1 MASATMKAVGIR
13 RYGGLDALEYGD
25 YPRPL
30 PKGRQLLVRVHAAS
44 VNPRDWLLR
53 EGRYVFRLAVR
64 MPAIL
69 GSDFSGVVA
78 ECEPDARMFREGDAV
93 FGMQTAFG
101 NMGAYA
107 DYIAVDERSVARKPG
122 AVSHGQAAAVP
133 CAGLTA
139 WQAFTQDSRVRDGSR
154 VTVIG
159 ASGGVGSYAVQLA
172 KVLGAA
178 VIGVTSGANEPLV
191 RGLGADATVD
201 YQQGHFAAVVRD
213 QNVVFDTIGRESLAS
228 CAPAMTED
236 GVYIT
241 TIPSPATAGQGLA
254 AAARRLVRGG
264 RGRRARVVLCRA
276 DGRDLA
282 RLAALL
288 EDGRLVSVIDSVY
301 PLADTAAAHA
311 RSRTF
316 RTRGKLV
323 LEVVPGAA
331 GGATDEDATSC
342 LASSIAGG

>member
-1 MASATMKAVGIR
+1 MTMKAVAIR

-25 YPRPL
+25 YPRPR
-30 PKGRQLLVRVHAAS
+30 PAGRQLLVRVHAAS

-53 EGRYVFRLAVR
+53 EGRYVFRFAVR
-64 MPAIL
+64 MPVIL

-78 ECEPDARMFREGDAV
+78 ECGPDARLFREGDAV

-101 NMGAYA
+101 NMGACA
-107 DYIAVDERSVARKPG
+107 DYVAVDERSVAAKPA
-122 AVSHGQAAAVP
+122 AVSHGEAAAVP

-139 WQAFTQDSRVRDGSR
+139 WQAFTRESRVGPGHR

-172 KVLGAA
+172 KVLGAR
-178 VIGVTSGANEPLV
+178 VTGVTSGPNEALV
-191 RGLGADATVD
+191 RGLGADATID
-201 YQQGHFAAVVRD
+201 YREAHFAAGVRD
-213 QNVVFDTIGRESLAS
+213 QDVVFDTIGRESLAS
-228 CAPAMTED
+228 CAPAMTD
-236 GVYIT
+236 NGTYIT

-254 AAARRLVRGG
+254 AAARRLVHGG
-264 RGRRARVVLCRA
+264 RGRRARIVLCRA

-282 RLAALL
+282 RLAELL
-288 EDGRLVSVIDSVY
+288 DDGRLVSVIDSVY

-316 RTRGKLV
+316 RARGKIV
-323 LEVVPGAA
+323 LEVVPGAVGTTTA
-331 GGATDEDATSC
+331 REATSC
-342 LASSIAGG
+342 SVSSTAGG

>member
-1 MASATMKAVGIR
+1 MKAVGIR
-13 RYGGLDALEYGD
+13 RYGGLEALEYGD
-25 YPRPL
+25 YPRPG
-30 PKGRQLLVRVHAAS
+30 PEGRQLLVRVHAAS

-53 EGRYVFRLAVR
+53 EGRYVFRFAVR

-78 ECEPDARMFREGDAV
+78 ECGSGAKLFRPGDAV

-107 DYIAVDERSVARKPG
+107 EYIAVDERSVAAKPA
-122 AVSHGQAAAVP
+122 AVSHGEAAAVP

-139 WQAFTQDSRVRDGSR
+139 WQAFTRDSRVREGSR

-172 KVLGAA
+172 KVLGAD
-178 VIGVTSGANEPLV
+178 VTGVTSGPNEPLV

-201 YQQGHFAAVVRD
+201 YRTQHFAASVRGQD
-213 QNVVFDTIGRESLAS
+213 VVFDTIGRESLAS
-228 CAPAMTED
+228 CAPAMTD
-236 GVYIT
+236 RGIYIT
-241 TIPSPATAGQGLA
+241 TIPSPATAAQSLGA
-254 AAARRLVRGG
+254 AVRRLAGAG

-282 RLAALL
+282 RLAELL

-301 PLADTAAAHA
+301 PLSDTAAAHA

-316 RTRGKLV
+316 RARGKLV

-331 GGATDEDATSC
+331 GTSDDEDARTCS
-342 LASSIAGG
+342 ASSTAGA